1 MVLHGVKAFETRLL
15 DKALLEAAAM
25 LKSVDSPLYHVFE
38 QIVSEERRLPA
49 VDSLSYEDE
58 RGLMGWV
65 HGKRVLVGNRNLLE
79 NHGVTPPDRSV
90 ELEHTQNGRQVT
102 YIASAG
108 ELVAMLITN
117 YDFSPAMKQELQRLE
132 DNGVSFLVST
142 TDPNVTAKLVSDRF
156 GLFFR
161 SVKVLGAEYAKR
173 FKDLEGEEE
182 ASARAY
188 LATQGRVNVLARVLA
203 ACVRVR
209 GNMTAALVLQRLTV
223 LLSFLMAAFLTVVSG
238 VAQIG
243 ALEITLYS
251 IFWVVVTLL
260 VTVIRKP

>member
-1 MVLHGVKAFETRLL
+1 
-15 DKALLEAAAM
+15 M

-108 ELVAMLITN
+108 RACSDADYQLR
-117 YDFSPAMKQELQRLE
+117 LQSRHE
-132 DNGVSFLVST
+132 AG
-142 TDPNVTAKLVSDRF
+142 
-156 GLFFR
+156 
-161 SVKVLGAEYAKR
+161 
-173 FKDLEGEEE
+173 
-182 ASARAY
+182 ASAA
-188 LATQGRVNVLARVLA
+188 G
-203 ACVRVR
+203 
-209 GNMTAALVLQRLTV
+209 G
-223 LLSFLMAAFLTVVSG
+223 
-238 VAQIG
+238 
-243 ALEITLYS
+243 
-251 IFWVVVTLL
+251 
-260 VTVIRKP
+260 

>member
-1 MVLHGVKAFETRLL
+1 MVSVYWWATGIFWKTT
-15 DKALLEAAAM
+15 AL
-25 LKSVDSPLYHVFE
+25 
-38 QIVSEERRLPA
+38 RRQTVP
-49 VDSLSYEDE
+49 
-58 RGLMGWV
+58 
-65 HGKRVLVGNRNLLE
+65 
-79 NHGVTPPDRSV
+79 V

-173 FKDLEGEEE
+173 FKDLEEK
-182 ASARAY
+182 
-188 LATQGRVNVLARVLA
+188 
-203 ACVRVR
+203 
-209 GNMTAALVLQRLTV
+209 
-223 LLSFLMAAFLTVVSG
+223 
-238 VAQIG
+238 
-243 ALEITLYS
+243 
-251 IFWVVVTLL
+251 
-260 VTVIRKP
+260 RKPPPELIWPPRAG

>member
-1 MVLHGVKAFETRLL
+1 M
-15 DKALLEAAAM
+15 
-25 LKSVDSPLYHVFE
+25 
-38 QIVSEERRLPA
+38 
-49 VDSLSYEDE
+49 
-58 RGLMGWV
+58 
-65 HGKRVLVGNRNLLE
+65 
-79 NHGVTPPDRSV
+79 
-90 ELEHTQNGRQVT
+90 
-102 YIASAG
+102 
-108 ELVAMLITN
+108 
-117 YDFSPAMKQELQRLE
+117 
-132 DNGVSFLVST
+132 ST

-209 GNMTAALVLQRLTV
+209 GNMTAALVLQ

>member
-1 MVLHGVKAFETRLL
+1 M
-15 DKALLEAAAM
+15 
-25 LKSVDSPLYHVFE
+25 
-38 QIVSEERRLPA
+38 
-49 VDSLSYEDE
+49 
-58 RGLMGWV
+58 
-65 HGKRVLVGNRNLLE
+65 
-79 NHGVTPPDRSV
+79 
-90 ELEHTQNGRQVT
+90 T